1 MIRRWIITIA
11 VVCLAVLGAVAWQRH
26 ARTVPWEE
34 CSALYRQYAHA
45 DGIEATFLRGYRVND
60 TLSIDVTLLQ
70 ATDSAGWDKLSHDF
84 NYLKVPSQI
93 ERRELSENIDAL
105 SLLLKNNRQESPLG
119 NDDIAVA
126 SLRDKYLCI
135 FHNARHEEQIIDIIY
150 EKMFKSIETQKKFI
164 EHEENN

>member
-45 DGIEATFLRGYRVND
+45 DGIEATFLRGYHVND

-70 ATDSAGWDKLSHDF
+70 ATDSAGWIALKKDF
-84 NYLKVPSQI
+84 NMPIVENPIVIKAISRNKDV
-93 ERRELSENIDAL
+93 LSLIHTENIHAETADL
-105 SLLLKNNRQESPLG
+105 
-119 NDDIAVA
+119 DVAVA
-126 SLRDKYLCI
+126 SKRDEYICI
-135 FHNARHEEQIIDIIY
+135 FHTANTEQKNIIVSAILDLITNSLKTKTKII
-150 EKMFKSIETQKKFI
+150 TQ
-164 EHEENN
+164 